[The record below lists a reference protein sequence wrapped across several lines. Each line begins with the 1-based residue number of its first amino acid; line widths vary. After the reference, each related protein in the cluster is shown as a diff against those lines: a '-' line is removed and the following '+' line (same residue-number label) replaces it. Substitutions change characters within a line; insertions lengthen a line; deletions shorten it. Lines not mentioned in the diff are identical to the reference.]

1 MIVRFSGQHDHR
13 ISQRFVGSYKS
24 PKQPQYKYKYT
35 NNEQLIN
42 QSKQPA
48 ESHHDLFHG
57 IIFFI
62 VFLGWPE
69 TVRKRLGEPWMGES
83 DFLSQVVCNL
93 SADHRERFQSSIF
106 RSKIRSAYSEV
117 PYGPFPA
124 TKACTKR
131 QPSRALS
138 MISLRQSSFG
148 FPEKS
153 PPWSFTQTNLYSYF
167 SFTRLFQFLLCLN
180 HPMRGGNPEFKQER
194 YRLLHG
200 TPNGVH
206 SCP

>member
-1 MIVRFSGQHDHR
+1 MTIASASVSWALANRQSSRNMNIVTPITNICSMVLYFLCLSWLARNR
-13 ISQRFVGSYKS
+13 
-24 PKQPQYKYKYT
+24 PQA
-35 NNEQLIN
+35 
-42 QSKQPA
+42 PRGA
-48 ESHHDLFHG
+48 VDR
-57 IIFFI
+57 
-62 VFLGWPE
+62 
-69 TVRKRLGEPWMGES
+69 RKRFP
-83 DFLSQVVCNL
+83 LSQVGCSL
-93 SADHRERFQSSIF
+93 RTHHGERSQSSIF
-106 RSKIRSAYSEV
+106 RSKIRSAYSEE

-167 SFTRLFQFLLCLN
+167 SFTRLFQFLSCLT
-180 HPMRGGNPEFKQER
+180 HPMRGGNPEFQQER
-194 YRLLHG
+194 YRLLHE